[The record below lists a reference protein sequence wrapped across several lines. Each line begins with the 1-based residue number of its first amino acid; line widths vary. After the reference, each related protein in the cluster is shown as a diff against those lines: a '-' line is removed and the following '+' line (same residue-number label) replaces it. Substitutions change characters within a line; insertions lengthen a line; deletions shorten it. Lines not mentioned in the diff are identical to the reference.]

1 MPLQVSSWKG
11 AQSTDCMTFLPPS
24 STGEVC
30 VTHVETPGEFYVQFV
45 EKLAEVK
52 HIMDNVNAHCRAPQ
66 PLKNIAVGEFL

>member
-1 MPLQVSSWKG
+1 
-11 AQSTDCMTFLPPS
+11 
-24 STGEVC
+24 

-52 HIMDNVNAHCRAPQ
+52 RIMDDVNAHCHAPQ